1 MSDNNNVTRKAVA
14 QADSFITEA
23 LNKLTHEQKE
33 YAKDIINI
41 SAVLA
46 GSMIYRENVENHRRR
61 KKNNAN
67 E

>member
-1 MSDNNNVTRKAVA
+1 MNSGNSVTHKAFK

-23 LNKLTHEQKE
+23 LSKLTHEQKE

-61 KKNNAN
+61 KKKNAN